1 MRAGAL
7 GAQLLLA
14 RGRAAPPPALMALP
28 GSAAADEAHEP
39 PPLRELRRCPRA
51 GGGKSDRAARVAG
64 NGGPQLGV
72 RARRALDLAA
82 RRRLR
87 GGARGVA
94 RRRAGPREGGRA
106 HDPVDRKRR
115 AGGRWTA
122 LSPRRAPG
130 PPAPGPPERPAP
142 APPSSHRAP

>member
-7 GAQLLLA
+7 GAELQLA

-28 GSAAADEAHEP
+28 GAAAANEAHEP
-39 PPLRELRRCPRA
+39 TPLGPLRGQARA
-51 GGGKSDRAARVAG
+51 GGASGDRAARVAR

-94 RRRAGPREGGRA
+94 RRRAGPREGGRT
-106 HDPVDRKRR
+106 HEPVDREWR
-115 AGGRWTA
+115 
-122 LSPRRAPG
+122 
-130 PPAPGPPERPAP
+130 
-142 APPSSHRAP
+142 